1 VPTGSPAP
9 VSCHQN
15 LADRA
20 AICNLAIVRLDFP
33 DEISVQ
39 DDQPSS
45 QRKPEI
51 DPKAASCG
59 Q

>member
-1 VPTGSPAP
+1 MPTGSPAP
-9 VSCHQN
+9 VSWHQN

-20 AICNLAIVRLDFP
+20 AICNLAVVRLDFP
-33 DEISVQ
+33 GEISVQ
-39 DDQPSS
+39 DDQHSS
-45 QRKPEI
+45 QHKPEI